1 MLVKGRIISERGAS
15 FNVGE
20 WPKSC
25 AECAA
30 YLGFF
35 EDGDLWE
42 SSKTMNLVMRFPAMD
57 SYSTKSR

>member
-1 MLVKGRIISERGAS
+1 MWE
-15 FNVGE
+15 E
-20 WPKSC
+20 WPKSG

-30 YLGFF
+30 YIGFF
-35 EDGDLWE
+35 GDGGLWK